1 MFFWNDWQFTQ
12 QQEVDYLEVEHQHV
26 RGFEIKWNPR
36 KQTRFPKTFTN
47 AYGGETMVVTR
58 ENFRDFLER

>member
-1 MFFWNDWQFTQ
+1 VTATVFQDYYVYFGMNSNNIMFFWNDWQFTQ

-36 KQTRFPKTFTN
+36 K
-47 AYGGETMVVTR
+47 
-58 ENFRDFLER
+58 

>member
-36 KQTRFPKTFTN
+36 K
-47 AYGGETMVVTR
+47 
-58 ENFRDFLER
+58 